1 MIHINNLSEGERA
14 AENNEVFSTLFQN
27 KMLKIE
33 SIRSSLKTPGQL
45 YNQDQDEWVLLLEG
59 EAKIEIINEIRTIRS
74 GDYLFLPKHTLHRVL
89 STSENALWLAVFSS

>member
-1 MIHINNLSEGERA
+1 LIRINNLNEGKKA
-14 AENNEVFSTLFQN
+14 AENSEVFSTLFQN
-27 KMLKIE
+27 TTLKIE

-59 EAKIEIINEIRTIRS
+59 EAQLEIIDEIRTMYS
-74 GDYLFLPKHTLHRVL
+74 GDYLFLPKHTQHRVL